1 MQTTLLVITGASR
14 GIGRAVGNAFVK
26 LIGDKSITAILIAR
40 THSELVETQRQMQSA
55 GDVDSVI
62 YEMDLSNL
70 DELDDNI
77 DTILGAARPFSKY
90 NRVVFVNNAGSIG
103 HLGPAVDHEDSA
115 KAFQQ
120 YMDFNITSSL
130 WFTTRFARELQ
141 PFASDMECT
150 LINISSLCAISPV
163 PTMASYCT
171 GKAARDMFHACLA
184 KELPSMKIL
193 NWAPGAVQTE
203 MTDCIRASDNVE
215 TNVAKWYKEAHQK
228 GEFLSPLATSEK
240 LVKLTLSGNFESGA
254 HVDYWD
260 IGDDAKKEVENISAN
275 TNTTGTK

>member
-14 GIGRAVGNAFVK
+14 GIGRAIGNAFVK
-26 LIGDKSITAILIAR
+26 LIGDQSITAILIAR
-40 THSELVETQRQMQSA
+40 TRNELLETQRQMQSA
-55 GDVDSVI
+55 GDVESLI
-62 YEMDLSNL
+62 YDMDLSNI

-77 DTILGAARPFSKY
+77 DIILGAARPFSKY
-90 NRVVFVNNAGSIG
+90 NRVIFVNNAGSIG
-103 HLGPAVDHEDSA
+103 HLGPAVEHGDSA

-130 WFTTRFARELQ
+130 WFTTRFARELH

-171 GKAARDMFHACLA
+171 GKAARDMFHTCLA
-184 KELPSMKIL
+184 KELPSMKII

-203 MTDCIRASDNVE
+203 MTDCIRASDNLE
-215 TNVAKWYKEAHQK
+215 TNVANWYKDAHEK
-228 GEFLSPLATSEK
+228 GALLSPVATSEK
-240 LVKLTLSGNFESGA
+240 LAKLTLSGTFESGA

-260 IGDDAKKEVENISAN
+260 IGDDAKNEIDNISAN
-275 TNTTGTK
+275 TSPTK